1 LSKEFRPTV
10 IPEQNPPAHART
22 LVLKM
27 FYILRVNCSTKM
39 QAHGVLRMS
48 VLLMS
53 EMRIFI
59 DFLTYLGFIFM
70 YVFWDFN
77 LSLDVFF
84 RDFLL
89 DL

>member
-1 LSKEFRPTV
+1 
-10 IPEQNPPAHART
+10 
-22 LVLKM
+22 
-27 FYILRVNCSTKM
+27 
-39 QAHGVLRMS
+39 
-48 VLLMS
+48 MS